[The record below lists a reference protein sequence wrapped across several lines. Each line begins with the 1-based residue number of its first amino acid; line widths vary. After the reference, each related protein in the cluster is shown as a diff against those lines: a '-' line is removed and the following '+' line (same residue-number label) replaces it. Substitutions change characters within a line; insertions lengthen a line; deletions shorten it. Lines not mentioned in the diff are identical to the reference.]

1 MRSIWCFTEHHNI
14 TCPLKVTGARI
25 KEAGER
31 WEWEAEM
38 LKWEKRGEWRKRND
52 GRWLKGQE
60 RRGKID
66 NREKR
71 KLKREEQKRKE
82 KGEIEWNGREKR
94 TGDLE
99 GTASSVQ

>member
-1 MRSIWCFTEHHNI
+1 M
-14 TCPLKVTGARI
+14 
-25 KEAGER
+25 
-31 WEWEAEM
+31 
-38 LKWEKRGEWRKRND
+38 
-52 GRWLKGQE
+52 KGQE